1 MLKFQRIKNQE
12 VEKNSKDEDLV
23 KREKVSL
30 SKDKAEK
37 KRKSKREDRD
47 SFEIDDTGEIVKEK
61 NEDLSLDEVVI
72 KRKERKT
79 KEESTSAK
87 SSTN

>member
-1 MLKFQRIKNQE
+1 M
-12 VEKNSKDEDLV
+12 
-23 KREKVSL
+23 
-30 SKDKAEK
+30 SKDKTEK

-47 SFEIDDTGEIVKEK
+47 SFEIDDTGEIMKEK

-87 SSTN
+87 SSTNESPEKSVSVCQPYGSRETI

>member
-1 MLKFQRIKNQE
+1 MLKFHRIKNKE

-37 KRKSKREDRD
+37 KRKSKSEDRD
-47 SFEIDDTGEIVKEK
+47 SFEIDDIGEIMKEK
-61 NEDLSLDEVVI
+61 NE
-72 KRKERKT
+72 RP
-79 KEESTSAK
+79 
-87 SSTN
+87 